1 MCSDFQIY
9 SNKWKCTAKEEI
21 CKLDVSFPDGVEK
34 CVTLDGTLSDSKNVG
49 EIEFGKVERICVDK
63 PAGTCVSA
71 HLCFTMCVRCFEFEF
86 LRLNTKAFWSY

>member
-63 PAGTCVSA
+63 PAGTFWSLVSV
-71 HLCFTMCVRCFEFEF
+71 HLCFTMRV
-86 LRLNTKAFWSY
+86 